1 MMIERIEAFLNNH
14 TICVLAT
21 VRDNMPHCS
30 LMAYV
35 VDERSRLVY
44 MVTPRDTN
52 KYQNILKNPHVSLLV
67 DDRSQGDFPGQRAD
81 HALTV
86 HGTCHRAEDQT
97 TKKLVRERL
106 AKTRPD
112 MRDFIYDAQ
121 SEVIAVDIHSFLF
134 LDGVSDAHLVE
145 V

>member
-1 MMIERIEAFLNNH
+1 MIERIEAFLNNH
-14 TICVLAT
+14 HICVLAT

-30 LMAYV
+30 LMAYI
-35 VDERSRLVY
+35 VDEHFRVVY

-67 DDRSQGDFPGQRAD
+67 DDRCEGDYPGQRAE

-86 HGTCHRAEDQT
+86 HGTCQRVEDET
-97 TKKLVRERL
+97 TKKMARERL
-106 AKTRPD
+106 AEKRPD
-112 MRDFIYDAQ
+112 MRDFIYDTQ
-121 SEVIAVDIHSFLF
+121 SEVIAIGIHSFLF
-134 LDGVSDAHLVE
+134 LAGVTDAHLVE